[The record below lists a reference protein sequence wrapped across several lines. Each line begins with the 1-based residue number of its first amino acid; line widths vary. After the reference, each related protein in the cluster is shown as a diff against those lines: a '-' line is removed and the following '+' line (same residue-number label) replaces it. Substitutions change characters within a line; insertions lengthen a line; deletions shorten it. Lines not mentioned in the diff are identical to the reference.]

1 MVKKCSFCKQ
11 EGHYIN
17 ECTNSEKDDII
28 KDLENKLYGSSD
40 FKNTVKKFSKTEISL
55 IAVKNHLTT
64 NLSKANYISLFHD
77 IYSNENIED
86 EENIKSELFNIFEKY
101 NINEILN
108 IYYTN
113 EYYIED
119 KFKSL
124 TSLFITNILL
134 KKYNKI
140 FNQKI
145 DKLISVFLENTK
157 EERVNEII
165 NYFNDKIKEIYLLD
179 INKLLKNNFIK
190 IFLDNLLNTQNYSDI
205 LILSNYHS
213 ITDFSNIN
221 NLKDNIKKIYT
232 KEIFEYLQLNIFPK
246 YEDKIDSINQ
256 KILNIL
262 DLNRFNENLNL
273 KMKLILN
280 NNNLFD
286 EYYLKKNI
294 LTILNNE
301 SNINIFLLYKN
312 ILCNDIVFF
321 ENINIICA
329 KLTKYY
335 VKIML
340 SNLQKIIFNNL
351 KSGNNKIIETIQKKI
366 MNEYSFSH
374 IDTMSEKINILN
386 LDYIKNFVNNI
397 LMEETYFNL
406 VSLYYHN
413 TSNLVFKIDKVDYLY
428 AKTVNIYIDK
438 IVVKIE
444 EVMNSKYEENQIIE
458 NIELKLINT
467 FFTSYFI
474 DILPYVQNDA
484 NMSKVIFFLL
494 NKIFFKSVL
503 LNKKEI
509 FLLTFKR
516 IKNNNDYL
524 DSNILKK
531 GNLFRFYINYFKNI
545 LCNFNNYYNKMKY
558 MNMNMNSNLINFTNL
573 DLYYFDKNISKYLY
587 FYYSLFI
594 LKEINIIPEILIDSL
609 YIFKNKSISNEN
621 IEISIKAL
629 ISFFLTKGYNFQYE
643 SQYHN
648 QHIIN
653 EDNININLDNI
664 DCPICLDNVTKNNIV
679 ITNCNHLLCKTCFN
693 NQNIK
698 KKPYRDVV
706 CCLCREKITN
716 ILIAS

>member
-86 EENIKSELFNIFEKY
+86 EENIKSELFDIFEKY

-124 TSLFITNILL
+124 SSLFITNILL

-140 FNQKI
+140 FDQKI
-145 DKLISVFLENTK
+145 DQLISVFLENTK
-157 EERVNEII
+157 EEKVNEII
-165 NYFNDKIKEIYLLD
+165 NYFDDKIKNIYLLD

-190 IFLDNLLNTQNYSDI
+190 IFLDNLLNTQNYSNI

-221 NLKDNIKKIYT
+221 DLKNNIKKIYT
-232 KEIFEYLQLNIFPK
+232 KKIFEHLQLNIFPK

-273 KMKLILN
+273 KMKFILK

-286 EYYLKKNI
+286 EYYLKGNI

-312 ILCNDIVFF
+312 VLYNDIVFF
-321 ENINIICA
+321 ENINIIQI

-335 VKIML
+335 IKTAL

-351 KSGNNKIIETIQKKI
+351 KSDTNDVIIETIEKKI

-374 IDTMSEKINILN
+374 IDTMSIKINILN

-406 VSLYYHN
+406 VLLYYHN
-413 TSNLVFKIDKVDYLY
+413 TSNLFFKIDKADYLY
-428 AKTVNIYIDK
+428 TKTLDIYIDK
-438 IVVKIE
+438 IIAKIE
-444 EVMNSKYEENQIIE
+444 EVMNSEYEENEIIE
-458 NIELKLINT
+458 DIELKLINA
-467 FFTSYFI
+467 FLIYHYI
-474 DILPYVQNDA
+474 DILPYIHNDA
-484 NMSKVIFFLL
+484 NISRVIFFLL
-494 NKIFFKSVL
+494 NKIFFKSLL

-516 IKNNNDYL
+516 VKNNNDYL
-524 DSNILKK
+524 DNNILKK
-531 GNLFRFYINYFKNI
+531 GTLFRFYINYFKNI
-545 LCNFNNYYNKMKY
+545 LYNFHNCYNKTKDIDT
-558 MNMNMNSNLINFTNL
+558 NLINFKNL
-573 DLYYFDKNISKYLY
+573 DLNYFDKNINKCLY

-609 YIFKNKSISNEN
+609 YIFKNESINNEN
-621 IEISIKAL
+621 IEISIKVF
-629 ISFFLTKGYNFQYE
+629 ISFFLDRGYNFQYE

-653 EDNININLDNI
+653 EDSINIDLDNI

-679 ITNCNHLLCKTCFN
+679 ITNCNHNLCKTCFN
-693 NQNIK
+693 NQNIN
-698 KKPYRDVV
+698 KKPYRDLV
-706 CCLCREKITN
+706 CCLCRGKITN
-716 ILIAS
+716 ISIES